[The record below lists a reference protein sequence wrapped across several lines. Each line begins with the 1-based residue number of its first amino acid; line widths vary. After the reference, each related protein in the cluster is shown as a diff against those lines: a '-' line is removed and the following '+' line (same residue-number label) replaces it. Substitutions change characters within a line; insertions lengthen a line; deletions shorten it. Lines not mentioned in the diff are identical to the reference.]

1 MVGGTIRATNDIVA
15 FYSSDERLKDNI
27 ELIPDALQKVEQLR
41 GVMFDW
47 NDKQDI
53 YEGHD
58 TGIIAQDVQK
68 VLPELIEERES
79 GYLAV
84 KYEKLVGL
92 LIEAIKDLK
101 TELDDLKSSKT

>member
-1 MVGGTIRATNDIVA
+1 
-15 FYSSDERLKDNI
+15 LKDNI
-27 ELIPDALQKVEQLR
+27 ELIPEALHKVEQLR

-53 YEGHD
+53 HKGHD

-68 VLPELIEERES
+68 VLPELIEEREN

-84 KYEKLVGL
+84 KYEKIVGL
-92 LIEAIKDLK
+92 LIESIKELK

>member
-1 MVGGTIRATNDIVA
+1 M
-15 FYSSDERLKDNI
+15 KDNI
-27 ELIPDALQKVEQLR
+27 ELIPEALHKVEQLR

-53 YEGHD
+53 HEGHD

-68 VLPELIEERES
+68 VLPELIEKRQD

-84 KYEKLVGL
+84 KYEKMIGL
-92 LIEAIKDLK
+92 LVEAIKELK
-101 TELDDLKSSKT
+101 TELDELKSSKI